1 MSNDVEID
9 YNSLVSVYQK
19 KLSELLQ
26 QNILL
31 ETRGNIL
38 TQTVNSL
45 REKITELELSKS
57 TSTTKKKTT
66 VDTVVED
73 FI

>member
-9 YNSLVSVYQK
+9 YNSLIQVYQK
-19 KLSELLQ
+19 RLSDLIQ
-26 QNILL
+26 QNIIL

-45 REKITELELSKS
+45 REKITELEETKS
-57 TSTTKKKTT
+57 TSTAKKKAVNTAPE
-66 VDTVVED
+66 ED
-73 FI
+73 FT

>member
-9 YNSLVSVYQK
+9 YNSLIQVYQK
-19 KLSELLQ
+19 RLSDLIQ
-26 QNILL
+26 QNIIL

-45 REKITELELSKS
+45 REKITELEETKP
-57 TSTTKKKTT
+57 TGTAKKKAVNTAPE
-66 VDTVVED
+66 ED
-73 FI
+73 FT

>member
-9 YNSLVSVYQK
+9 YNSLIQVYQK
-19 KLSELLQ
+19 RLSDLVQ
-26 QNILL
+26 QNIIL

-45 REKITELELSKS
+45 REKITELEETKS
-57 TSTTKKKTT
+57 TGTSKKKAVNTAT
-66 VDTVVED
+66 EED
-73 FI
+73 FT

>member
-9 YNSLVSVYQK
+9 YSSLVSVYQK

-57 TSTTKKKTT
+57 TSTTKKKPT

>member
-9 YNSLVSVYQK
+9 YNSLIQVYQK
-19 KLSELLQ
+19 RLSDLIQ
-26 QNILL
+26 QNIIL

-45 REKITELELSKS
+45 KEKITELESVKS
-57 TSTTKKKTT
+57 TVRRKKQQ
-66 VDTVVED
+66 
-73 FI
+73 

>member
-9 YNSLVSVYQK
+9 YNSLIQVYQK
-19 KLSELLQ
+19 RLSDLVQ
-26 QNILL
+26 QNIIL

-45 REKITELELSKS
+45 REKITELESAKS
-57 TSTTKKKTT
+57 TSTTKKKAT
-66 VDTVVED
+66 VDTVAED
-73 FI
+73 FT

>member
-9 YNSLVSVYQK
+9 YNSLIQVYQK
-19 KLSELLQ
+19 RLSDLVQ
-26 QNILL
+26 QNIIL

-45 REKITELELSKS
+45 REKITELESSKS
-57 TSTTKKKTT
+57 TSTPKKKAA
-66 VDTVVED
+66 VDTVAED
-73 FI
+73 FT

>member
-9 YNSLVSVYQK
+9 YNSLIQVYQK
-19 KLSELLQ
+19 RLSDLIQ
-26 QNILL
+26 QNIIL

-45 REKITELELSKS
+45 REKITELEETKP
-57 TSTTKKKTT
+57 TSTAKKKAVNTAPE
-66 VDTVVED
+66 ED
-73 FI
+73 FT

>member
-1 MSNDVEID
+1 MMLKLIIVL
-9 YNSLVSVYQK
+9 LVSVYQK

-57 TSTTKKKTT
+57 TSTTKKKPT

>member
-9 YNSLVSVYQK
+9 YNSLIQVYQK
-19 KLSELLQ
+19 RLSDLVQ
-26 QNILL
+26 QNIIL

-45 REKITELELSKS
+45 REKITELESDKS
-57 TSTTKKKTT
+57 TGTTTKKKAVNTAT
-66 VDTVVED
+66 ED
-73 FI
+73 FT

>member
-9 YNSLVSVYQK
+9 YNSLIQVYQK
-19 KLSELLQ
+19 RLSDLVQ
-26 QNILL
+26 QNIIL

-45 REKITELELSKS
+45 REKITELESDKS
-57 TSTTKKKTT
+57 TGTTKKKAVNT
-66 VDTVVED
+66 VQED
-73 FI
+73 FT

>member
-9 YNSLVSVYQK
+9 YASLIQVYQK
-19 KLSELLQ
+19 RLSDSIQ
-26 QNILL
+26 QNIIL

-45 REKITELELSKS
+45 REKITELEESKS
-57 TSTTKKKTT
+57 TSTTKKKTVNT
-66 VDTVVED
+66 VSED
-73 FI
+73 FT

>member
-9 YNSLVSVYQK
+9 YNSLIQVYQK
-19 KLSELLQ
+19 RLSDLVQ
-26 QNILL
+26 QNIIL

-45 REKITELELSKS
+45 REKITELESDKS
-57 TSTTKKKTT
+57 TGASKKKAVNTAQ
-66 VDTVVED
+66 ED
-73 FI
+73 FT

>member
-9 YNSLVSVYQK
+9 YNSLIQVYQK
-19 KLSELLQ
+19 RLSDLVQ
-26 QNILL
+26 QNIIL

-45 REKITELELSKS
+45 REKITELESDKS
-57 TSTTKKKTT
+57 TGTTSKKKAVNT
-66 VDTVVED
+66 VQED
-73 FI
+73 FT